1 MEFVSDWTGRTAC
14 ILQAALRMSNESFA
28 QHLGVA
34 VRTVATWHQRPGV
47 TPRSEMQQ
55 LLDTAL
61 DRAPEVAKARFA
73 TLIGGGSETSE
84 PPDSVQALRVA
95 IAVVLKDSDVLVVCR
110 RGDDG
115 RGISWQFPAG
125 MIKPGAQAE
134 KVAIRETFA
143 ETGVH
148 CAAVRSLGARLHPI
162 TNVFCEYLFCEY
174 LAGEAENK
182 DVVENVSV
190 VWADKANLTRFIPAD
205 QIFPPI
211 LEALEAIE

>member
-1 MEFVSDWTGRTAC
+1 MEFVNDWTGRTAC

-34 VRTVATWHQRPGV
+34 VRTVATWHQRPDL

-61 DRAPEVAKARFA
+61 DRAPEVAKARFS
-73 TLIGGGSETSE
+73 TLVDEGAEPSPPSESA
-84 PPDSVQALRVA
+84 QALRVA
-95 IAVVLKDSDVLVVCR
+95 IAVVQNGSEVLVVCR

-125 MIKPGAQAE
+125 MIKPGVQAE
-134 KVAIRETFA
+134 TVAIRETLA

-148 CAAVRSLGARLHPI
+148 CSVITSLGNRLHPV
-162 TNVFCEYLFCEY
+162 THVFCEYLLCEY
-174 LAGEAENK
+174 LGGEAENK

-190 VWADKANLTRFIPAD
+190 VWVDKAKLTRFIPVD
-205 QIFPPI
+205 QIFLPI
-211 LEALEAIE
+211 LEVLEVTE